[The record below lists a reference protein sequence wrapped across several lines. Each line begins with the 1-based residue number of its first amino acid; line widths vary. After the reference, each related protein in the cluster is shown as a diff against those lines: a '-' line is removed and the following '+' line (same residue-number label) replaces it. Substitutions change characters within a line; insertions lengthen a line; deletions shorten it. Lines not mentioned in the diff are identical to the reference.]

1 MKVLKKGDATF
12 VATIANSGDSYGDEE
27 PFALMVE
34 KVLEENKDVMPD
46 ELPRT
51 LPPRLEVDHKIKFEV
66 GAKPPAQAPY
76 HMAPPES
83 EELRKQLKEL
93 LEADHIH
100 PSKAPY
106 GEPILFQ
113 KKNDGSLRLYIGYQA
128 LN

>member
-1 MKVLKKGDATF
+1 MFL
-12 VATIANSGDSYGDEE
+12 ATIASLREYNGTMES
-27 PFALMVE
+27 LTTIIE
-34 KVLEENKDVMPD
+34 KELEENKDVMPD

-113 KKNDGSLRLYIGYQA
+113 KKKDGSLRLYIDYQA